1 MKKTPRSPQAF
12 FCIVYWA
19 SYLCAGF
26 QPYLLAVYL
35 VRVTGDENVMPLFY
49 ALMYILSP
57 FVMSLA
63 RRLAERKSDFLVSR
77 LSVLLHAVTFIFV
90 ILFPGKLLVL
100 ISVVFS
106 IAVAGYNSSFYTLFT
121 RLTNDNTSDALM
133 GRAMAGAN
141 AIMLILPIGASYLFE
156 GFDGLTGYSIA
167 AIVSML
173 LGFLLFALTHGYF
186 LGKPDRTSPAAGR
199 SVSMLRMPE
208 ARRMLVMCL
217 LRSMRDG
224 VFGFVVNMML
234 LAVVKSEVL
243 IGWNS
248 SLCGFAALASAILY
262 GKIVRAKNRRACIA
276 ASVSVLVSVA
286 VVVVLSPSVPV
297 ILIFSFLNSLLTN
310 FITISPMNYELSVM
324 RELEEKYGVSIA
336 GLMAVREYFV
346 SFGRVAG
353 TLIVFAFSFSIESI
367 GLVVLLILATQYLLL
382 ALLPRAP
389 RERASVQ

>member
-1 MKKTPRSPQAF
+1 M
-12 FCIVYWA
+12 
-19 SYLCAGF
+19 
-26 QPYLLAVYL
+26 
-35 VRVTGDENVMPLFY
+35 
-49 ALMYILSP
+49 
-57 FVMSLA
+57 
-63 RRLAERKSDFLVSR
+63 
-77 LSVLLHAVTFIFV
+77 
-90 ILFPGKLLVL
+90 
-100 ISVVFS
+100 
-106 IAVAGYNSSFYTLFT
+106 AGYNSSFYTLFT

-208 ARRMLVMCL
+208 ARRMLVLCL

-297 ILIFSFLNSLLTN
+297 ILTFSFLNSLLTN

-389 RERASVQ
+389 RERASVQCTATCFSPRTNTPSAMRTSTACR